1 MNDATCVSIPPSDK
15 IIAIAAPNPA
25 PLLTPNRSG
34 DTSGFLNSPWKDAP
48 AMASDAPTISAASIL
63 GSLTWNTMLVIVG
76 DTVSVGI
83 SGESIVFITSIG
95 LIGYLPTMN
104 DAKNRSMGRNINSM

>member
-1 MNDATCVSIPPSDK
+1 MNDAICVNIPPSDK

-25 PLLTPNRSG
+25 PLLTPNKSG
-34 DTSGFLNSPWKDAP
+34 DTRGFLNSPWNDAP
-48 AMASDAPTISAASIL
+48 AIDRDAPTINAASIL

-76 DTVSVGI
+76 DTVRAGI
-83 SGESIVFITSIG
+83 NGESIVFITSIG

-104 DAKNRSMGRNINSM
+104 DAKNRSTGRNISSM